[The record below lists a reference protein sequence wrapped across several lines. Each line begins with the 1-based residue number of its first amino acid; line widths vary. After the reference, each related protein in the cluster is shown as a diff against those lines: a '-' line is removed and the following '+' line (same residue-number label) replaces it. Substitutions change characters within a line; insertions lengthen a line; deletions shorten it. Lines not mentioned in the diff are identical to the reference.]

1 MLGIIKGYENINIG
15 CSHLEMIPN
24 WLGITIW
31 GGNYSGLVEVD
42 EQNDIKIYK
51 HNIGGF
57 VINHNVNDGLPFE
70 NESVKNL
77 YSSHFI
83 EHLSYE
89 ESRKFLKESFRILSP
104 NNTIRIVCPDVSI
117 WIEKIYKNK
126 DKKFFSEYKKSLDEE
141 YWENYLYNQKDYLKT
156 NIQVFN
162 SMIYNWG
169 HKWMWDFESL
179 KIELEEVGFTNVKK
193 YKHLEGNLY
202 DLKNIENVLP
212 SEKIKQRNLE
222 SIFIEAS
229 KPSK

>member
-1 MLGIIKGYENINIG
+1 MPGIIKGYENINIG
-15 CSHLEMIPN
+15 CSHFEMIPN

-126 DKKFFSEYKKSLDEE
+126 DKKFFSEYKKSLDED

-156 NIQVFN
+156 NIQIFN

-193 YKHLEGNLY
+193 CKHLEGNLY

>member
-31 GGNYSGLVEVD
+31 GGNYNGLVEVD
-42 EQNDIKIYK
+42 VQNDIKIYK
-51 HNIGGF
+51 HNLGGF

-89 ESRKFLKESFRILSP
+89 EGRKFLKESFRILSP

-126 DKKFFSEYKKSLDEE
+126 DKKFFSEYKKSLDED
-141 YWENYLYNQKDYLKT
+141 YWENYLYKERDYLKT
-156 NIQVFN
+156 NIQIFN

-179 KIELEEVGFTNVKK
+179 KLELEEVGFTNVKK
-193 YKHLEGNLY
+193 CKQSEGNLY
-202 DLKNIENVLP
+202 DLENIENVLP

-229 KPSK
+229 KPLK

>member
-193 YKHLEGNLY
+193 CKHLEGNLY
-202 DLKNIENVLP
+202 DLKNIENALP